1 MSSTQ
6 NLQPSRRGQTPPR
19 HTQSA
24 SAAPCPFIEPG
35 PPGVMQPFLLVWAAR
50 ERGSW
55 RPFSGRP
62 AASTAPEPG
71 SMQVRVRTP
80 TEPWRATNARAS
92 AAGRAYGGTT
102 SPPGKSSTEMLYAAS
117 SCAQRSGF
125 SLAGAAARQHRQA
138 KRAIKGFEHEC
149 GCYLEHDSGGAVAA
163 RPAGGGRAEVVQAD
177 ACDGRAQRVF
187 CRAAALRHRLQ
198 PREPAQHDGQPPP
211 PVRQARARAWPSS
224 ARWLGRQRGRAE
236 QDRQPRR
243 GGHRN

>member
-24 SAAPCPFIEPG
+24 SANPCPFVEPG
-35 PPGVMQPFLLVWAAR
+35 PPGVMQPFLLVCAAR

-102 SPPGKSSTEMLYAAS
+102 SPSGKSSTEMLHAAF
-117 SCAQRSGF
+117 SCAPIERSGF

-138 KRAIKGFEHEC
+138 ERALKGFKHEC
-149 GCYLEHDSGGAVAA
+149 GCYLEHDSGGSCAS
-163 RPAGGGRAEVVQAD
+163 RPASGGPAEVIKAD
-177 ACDGRAQRVF
+177 ACDGRSQRVF
-187 CRAAALRHRLQ
+187 CPVAALRRRLQ
-198 PREPAQHDGQPPP
+198 PREPAQHDGQILPA
-211 PVRQARARAWPSS
+211 RHARARAWPSS
-224 ARWLGRQRGRAE
+224 ARWLGRQRGRA
-236 QDRQPRR
+236 QS
-243 GGHRN
+243 